1 MSISFSKLFS
11 SAAAAPLFLETSV
24 VAIETHHQIVRLF
37 TEEVGYSILCGVDCY
52 SRSEES
58 VSDKCGVCFVC
69 VCMCVCVCGKDKD
82 RPLFA
87 QSESA
92 VSDPHSAVRWA
103 EITGC
108 LNPVIVLNPTSDSD
122 INLPTTVCRLSVHM
136 CARAQG
142 SGCSYVSVFPIF
154 GNQVRKDRKH
164 WSHFPGKS
172 HLWCTVCDITKR
184 FLRGHAEASSSG
196 SWSL

>member
-69 VCMCVCVCGKDKD
+69 VCVCVFVCVCVCVCVCVERIKT
-82 RPLFA
+82 
-87 QSESA
+87 
-92 VSDPHSAVRWA
+92 DPCSPNQKALCQIR
-103 EITGC
+103 IQLLDGQ
-108 LNPVIVLNPTSDSD
+108 
-122 INLPTTVCRLSVHM
+122 RLQD
-136 CARAQG
+136 A
-142 SGCSYVSVFPIF
+142 
-154 GNQVRKDRKH
+154 
-164 WSHFPGKS
+164 
-172 HLWCTVCDITKR
+172 
-184 FLRGHAEASSSG
+184 
-196 SWSL
+196 